1 MPQSSILTALFIPGR
16 FDSGSGSGGT
26 AKAIVVDG
34 IGERPTTT
42 AGGEVDALKPPG
54 GELELSALSVEPWI
68 GRTSPEDNRAKRH
81 QSVEYS
87 GKFTYIQSA

>member
-1 MPQSSILTALFIPGR
+1 MTPEIVTFRLPQSSILTALVVPGC
-16 FDSGSGSGGT
+16 FGSGSDGT

-54 GELELSALSVEPWI
+54 GALYLFIYLFSNKVSATVK
-68 GRTSPEDNRAKRH
+68 G
-81 QSVEYS
+81 
-87 GKFTYIQSA
+87 